1 MKEQV
6 IQGITVL
13 IPETAQQLA
22 EAVDSGRPFR
32 APDDLAREFGL
43 PGLRENDDE
52 AAGVLD
58 QAEDLGVLEDIGPGS
73 DLP

>member
-6 IQGITVL
+6 IEGITVL

-22 EAVDSGRPFR
+22 QAVDSGQPFR
-32 APDDLAREFGL
+32 APDNLAREFGL

-73 DLP
+73 DLL